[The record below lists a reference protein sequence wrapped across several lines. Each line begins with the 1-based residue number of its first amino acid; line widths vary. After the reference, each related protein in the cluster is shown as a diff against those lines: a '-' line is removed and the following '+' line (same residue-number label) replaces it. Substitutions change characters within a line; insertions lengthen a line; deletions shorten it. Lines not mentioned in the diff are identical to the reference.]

1 MIEDFGK
8 VLTNIGL
15 AGVGL
20 AAIAVEQAGRAGKVL
35 IEKGAAAVEEGRKY
49 GAELQEIYQQDAQ
62 RRREEQFNERIDALD
77 AAQREELRRRLA
89 ELDELE
95 RQAAEAAAEAE
106 KAEEATP
113 ITEIHGGPQ
122 AGNDEED
129 E

>member
-1 MIEDFGK
+1 MWEDLGK
-8 VLTNIGL
+8 TLTDVAL

-20 AAIAVEQAGRAGKVL
+20 VALGAEQAGKVGKILV
-35 IEKGAAAVEEGRKY
+35 EKGEVAVAQGRKR
-49 GAELQEIYQQDAQ
+49 GEEIQQKMQEDAQ

>member
-1 MIEDFGK
+1 MWEDLGK
-8 VLTNIGL
+8 TLTDVAL

-20 AAIAVEQAGRAGKVL
+20 VALGAEQAGKVGKILV
-35 IEKGAAAVEEGRKY
+35 EKGEVAVAQGRKR
-49 GAELQEIYQQDAQ
+49 GEEIQQKMQEDAQ

-106 KAEEATP
+106 KADEAAP
-113 ITEIHGGPQ
+113 IAEIHGGPQ